1 MVTPDERDAAQ
12 RVVVTGAGALSS
24 LGCSTEAIETSLR
37 TGASGIVEMPAWK
50 ELGLRSQIGG
60 DVVTRDDYAVAMERS
75 RFSSRQLEVMGPVA
89 ALCAL
94 ATEQALEQAGLGDPG
109 DDRLRSDDFG
119 CLVGSGVSSM
129 QSIYDGAH
137 LAYSGKARR
146 VRPFAILQGMSSTV
160 SAHLVRFFGFGGRSY
175 SLSSAC
181 STSSHSIGHAYELI
195 RGGRLR
201 AAVAGGGD
209 EVGNITAAAFNALRA
224 ALSSGFNDRPEAASR
239 PFDQGRDGFVL
250 SGGAGVLVLESLQ
263 SARERGAEPL
273 LEIAGFAANSDDH
286 DMVLPEPSGEAAARC
301 MRAAIRDASCAPA
314 DIDYVNTHGTGT
326 PAGDIAELSAIREVF
341 GDGGRPAFSSTK
353 SLGGHALGAAGA
365 LEAIHCMLMM
375 QGGFLAA
382 SANVD
387 DPEPAVE
394 GLDLVRSVREVST
407 AWHLSNSFGF
417 GGTNA
422 SLVMRGVAA
431 GHGA

>member
-1 MVTPDERDAAQ
+1 MAAPEQRDPAQ

-24 LGCSTEAIETSLR
+24 LGCSLKAIEGSLR
-37 TGASGIVEMPAWK
+37 GGTSGIVEMPAWK

-60 DVVTRDDYAVAMERS
+60 DVVGRDDYAAAVEAS
-75 RFSSRQLEVMGPVA
+75 RFSTRQLEVMGPVA

-94 ATEQALEQAGLGDPG
+94 ATEQALAQA
-109 DDRLRSDDFG
+109 RLANEDEALVRREDFG

-175 SLSSAC
+175 SISSAC

-224 ALSSGFNDRPEAASR
+224 ALSSGFNDRPHQASR
-239 PFDQGRDGFVL
+239 PFDQDRDGFVL
-250 SGGAGVLVLESLQ
+250 SGGAGVLVLESLE
-263 SARERGAEPL
+263 SARERGARPL
-273 LEIAGFAANSDDH
+273 VEISGFAANSDDH
-286 DMVLPEPSGEAAARC
+286 DMVLPEPTGRAAGRC
-301 MRAAIRDASCAPA
+301 MRAAIHDAGRTA
-314 DIDYVNTHGTGT
+314 DAIDYVNAHGTGT
-326 PAGDIAELSAIREVF
+326 PAGDTAELSAIREVF
-341 GDGGRPAFSSTK
+341 GGDGRPAFSSTK

-375 QGGFLAA
+375 RGGFLAA
-382 SANVD
+382 SANVET
-387 DPEPAVE
+387 PEPAAS
-394 GLDLVRSVREVST
+394 GLDLVTSTREVET
-407 AWHLSNSFGF
+407 RVHLSNSFGF

-422 SLVMRGVAA
+422 SVVFEATDTD
-431 GHGA
+431 

>member
-1 MVTPDERDAAQ
+1 MTPKEHLAAH

-24 LGCSTEAIETSLR
+24 LGCSLDVIETSLR
-37 TGASGIVEMPAWK
+37 NGTSGIVAMPAWK
-50 ELGLRSQIGG
+50 ELGLRSHVGG
-60 DVVTRDDYAVAMERS
+60 DVVGRADYTEAVDRS
-75 RFSSRQLEVMGPVA
+75 RFSARQLEVMGPVA

-94 ATEQALEQAGLGDPG
+94 ATEQALLHAGLNEADGWNVG
-109 DDRLRSDDFG
+109 GEDFG

-175 SLSSAC
+175 SISSAC

-209 EVGNITAAAFNALRA
+209 EVGDITAAAFNALRA
-224 ALSSGFNDRPEAASR
+224 ALSSGFNDRPAAASR
-239 PFDQGRDGFVL
+239 PFDQKRDGFVL
-250 SGGAGVLVLESLQ
+250 SGGAGVLVLESLA
-263 SARERGAEPL
+263 SARARGVAPL
-273 LEIAGFAANSDDH
+273 MEIVGFAANSDDH
-286 DMVLPEPSGEAAARC
+286 DMVLPEPKGEAAARC
-301 MRAAIRDASCAPA
+301 MRAAIRDADCDPGEV
-314 DIDYVNTHGTGT
+314 DYVNAHGTGT
-326 PAGDIAELSAIREVF
+326 PAGDTAELSAIRDVF
-341 GDGGRPAFSSTK
+341 GTGGHPALSSTK

-375 QGGFLAA
+375 RGGFLAA

-387 DPEPAVE
+387 DPEPALE
-394 GLDLVRSVREVST
+394 DLDLVETLREVET
-407 AWHLSNSFGF
+407 CLQLSNSFGF

-422 SLVMRGVAA
+422 SLLVRAC
-431 GHGA
+431 

>member
-1 MVTPDERDAAQ
+1 MTPRERDPAQ
-12 RVVVTGAGALSS
+12 RVVVTGCGALSS
-24 LGCSTEAIETSLR
+24 IGCSIAAIESALR
-37 TGASGIVEMPAWK
+37 TGTSGIVQMPVWK
-50 ELGLRSQIGG
+50 ELGLRSQVGG
-60 DVVTRDDYAVAMERS
+60 DVVSRPDYAEAVDAS
-75 RFSSRQLEVMGPVA
+75 RFSARQLEVMGPVA
-89 ALCAL
+89 AQCAL
-94 ATEQALEQAGLGDPG
+94 ATEQALAQAGLDAEG
-109 DDRLRSDDFG
+109 DDFLGRDDFG

-129 QSIYDGAH
+129 QAIYDGGH
-137 LAYSGKARR
+137 LALNGKARR

-160 SAHLVRFFGFGGRSY
+160 SAHLVRYFGFGGRSY

-181 STSSHSIGHAYELI
+181 STSAHSIGHAYELI

-250 SGGAGVLVLESLQ
+250 SGGAGVLVLESLD
-263 SARERGAEPL
+263 SARERGVRPL
-273 LEIAGFAANSDDH
+273 LEVAGFAANSDDH

-301 MRAAIRDASCAPA
+301 MVAAIRDAGFDPSR
-314 DIDYVNTHGTGT
+314 IDYVNTHGTGT
-326 PAGDIAELSAIREVF
+326 PAGDIAELSALREVF
-341 GDGGRPAFSSTK
+341 GSGAPPFSSTK

-365 LEAIHCMLMM
+365 LEVIHSQLMM
-375 QGGFLAA
+375 AGGFLAA

-387 DPEPAVE
+387 DPEPAVD
-394 GLDLVRSVREVST
+394 GLDLVVSLRET
-407 AWHLSNSFGF
+407 ETRLHLSNSFGF

-422 SLVMRGVAA
+422 SLVLRALDGS
-431 GHGA
+431 